1 MDDVII
7 IGAGMAGLTAALNC
21 LRNGRSVRLFE
32 GEAVGGQIA
41 NSPKVENFPTI
52 KEISGLEL
60 ADKAFEQV
68 TERGAEIEY
77 DKVTS
82 INKVDD
88 EFVVKTDYDEFKAHS
103 VIAAVGVKHKH
114 IGVVGEN
121 ELLGRGVY
129 YCALCDGHFY
139 KDKEVALIGD
149 GNTAMQYALLLCNI
163 CSKVYV
169 LTWSDKFFGDKELE
183 NRLRAR
189 ENAVIMP
196 FTSVTGFIGEGALTA
211 VEYKCLKTDE
221 IKTLNVPAVFVAIG
235 QVPDNSLFSS
245 LAELDE
251 KGYFSYSQA
260 VGNSNGDLDV
270 FTKTE
275 GLFVAGDCRAKGMRQ
290 LATAMSD
297 GALAAFYA
305 CNYLDK
311 KGF

>member
-7 IGAGMAGLTAALNC
+7 IGAGVAGMTAALNC
-21 LRNGRSVRLFE
+21 LRNGKSVRLFE

-52 KEISGLEL
+52 NEISGLEL
-60 ADKAFEQV
+60 SDKVFEQISA
-68 TERGAEIEY
+68 RGAEIEY

-82 INKVDD
+82 IKKQGD
-88 EFVVKTDYDEFKAHS
+88 EFIVSTDYDEFKAHA

-114 IGVVGEN
+114 IGAAGES
-121 ELLGRGVY
+121 ELMGKGVY

-139 KDKEVALIGD
+139 KDREVALIGD

-183 NRLRAR
+183 NRLRSR

-196 FTSVTGFIGEGALTA
+196 FTSVTGFVGGSGELKA
-211 VEYKCLKTDE
+211 VEYKCLKTGE
-221 IKTLNVPAVFVAIG
+221 QKSLYVPAAFVAIG
-235 QVPDNSLFSS
+235 QVPDNSLFAD
-245 LAELDE
+245 LAELD
-251 KGYFSYSQA
+251 KNGYFDNHA
-260 VGNSNGDLDV
+260 DCGDNVEAGV

-275 GLFVAGDCRAKGMRQ
+275 GLFVAGDCRKKAIRQ
-290 LATAMSD
+290 LTTAMSD

-311 KGF
+311 KGL

>member
-1 MDDVII
+1 M
-7 IGAGMAGLTAALNC
+7 AGMTAALNC
-21 LRNGRSVRLFE
+21 LRNGKSVRIFE

-41 NSPKVENFPTI
+41 NSPKVENFPTV

-60 ADKAFEQV
+60 ADKAFEQISEKGV
-68 TERGAEIEY
+68 EIEY

-82 INKVDD
+82 VSKSGD
-88 EFVVKTDYDEFKAHS
+88 EFIVKTDYDEFKSHA

-114 IGVVGEN
+114 IGVPGEN
-121 ELLGRGVY
+121 RLLGKGVY

-183 NRLRAR
+183 NRLRSR

-196 FTSVTGFIGEGALTA
+196 FTSVTGFAGENSLEA
-211 VEYKCLKTDE
+211 VEYKLLKTAE
-221 IKTLNVPAVFVAIG
+221 VKRLNVPAVFVAIG
-235 QVPDNSLFSS
+235 QIPDNSLFSG
-245 LAELDE
+245 LATLD
-251 KGYFSYSQA
+251 KVGYFC
-260 VGNSNGDLDV
+260 NDGDFSDADV

-290 LATAMSD
+290 LTTAMSD

-311 KGF
+311 KGL

>member
-7 IGAGMAGLTAALNC
+7 IGAGVAGMTAALNC
-21 LRNGRSVRLFE
+21 LRNGKSVRLFE

-41 NSPKVENFPTI
+41 NSPKVENFPTV

-60 ADKAFEQV
+60 SDKLFEQIS
-68 TERGAEIEY
+68 ERGAEIEY

-82 INKVDD
+82 IKKEGD
-88 EFVVKTDYDEFKAHS
+88 EFIVKTDYDEFRARS

-114 IGVVGEN
+114 IGADGES

-139 KDKEVALIGD
+139 KDREVALIGD

-183 NRLRAR
+183 DRLRSR

-196 FTSVTGFIGEGALTA
+196 FTSVTGFLGGGSGELKA
-211 VEYKCLKTDE
+211 VEYKCLKTGE
-221 IKTLNVPAVFVAIG
+221 QKSLCVPAAFVAIG
-235 QVPDNSLFSS
+235 QVPDNSLFAE

-251 KGYFSYSQA
+251 NGYFCNL
-260 VGNSNGDLDV
+260 GGGDACAEAGV
-270 FTKTE
+270 FTKTA
-275 GLFVAGDCRAKGMRQ
+275 GLFVAGDCRKKAIRQ
-290 LATAMSD
+290 LTTAMSD

-305 CNYLDK
+305 CDYLNK
-311 KGF
+311 KG